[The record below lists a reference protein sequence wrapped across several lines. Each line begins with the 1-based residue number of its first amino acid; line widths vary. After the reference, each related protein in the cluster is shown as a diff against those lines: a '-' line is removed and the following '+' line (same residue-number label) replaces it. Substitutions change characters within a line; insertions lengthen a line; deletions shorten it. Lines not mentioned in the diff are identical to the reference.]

1 MKNFLLGLLNFLLG
15 LLINVLYAYVVFPI
29 VLIGVMSWLWI
40 PLLFEFEGAFII
52 GIVISILTLVVTGIV
67 DYKLESY

>member
-1 MKNFLLGLLNFLLG
+1 MKNFLNFLLG
-15 LLINVLYAYVVFPI
+15 LLITVLYAYVLFPI
-29 VLIGVMSWLWI
+29 VLVGIMSWLWM

-67 DYKLESY
+67 EGKLGNY

>member
-1 MKNFLLGLLNFLLG
+1 MKNFLLR
-15 LLINVLYAYVVFPI
+15 LLIAALYMYVIFPI
-29 VLIGVMSWLWI
+29 VLVGVMSWLWM

-67 DYKLESY
+67 EYITNK

>member
-15 LLINVLYAYVVFPI
+15 LLINYLYMYVVLPI
-29 VLIGVMSWLWI
+29 FFVGITALVWM
-40 PLLFEFEGAFII
+40 PLFFESSFAFLI

-67 DYKLESY
+67 EGKLGSY

>member
-15 LLINVLYAYVVFPI
+15 LLINALYMYVIFPI
-29 VLIGVMSWLWI
+29 VLIGVMSWLWM

-52 GIVISILTLVVTGIV
+52 GIVISILTLVVTVIV
-67 DYKLESY
+67 ETVTNK